1 MPLSVDSAEADMSC
15 RVVWEP
21 TGVHRV
27 FADRTDCGE
36 FLVSLREVYGDR
48 RFDCVRYVI
57 NDFSACTDLSVDMEV
72 IREMAA
78 MDSAASHS
86 NPHIRIAI
94 VGVSELIQ
102 AGIAA
107 YAGVALSP
115 YPVKLVATLDEA
127 RRWLTE
133 PAGRA

>member
-1 MPLSVDSAEADMSC
+1 MSC

-21 TGVHRV
+21 EGVHRV
-27 FADRTDCGE
+27 FAGRSDTNE

-48 RFDCVRYVI
+48 RFDSLRYVI
-57 NDFSACTDLSVDMEV
+57 NDFSACTELSVDMEV

-86 NPHIRIAI
+86 NPRIRIAI

-127 RRWLTE
+127 RRWLAE
-133 PAGRA
+133 PAGGA